1 MNNIISLLDALIP
14 LTHND
19 KIFWKKDENGNGSYR
34 LLTPS
39 FIISFSII
47 PLPLSKKI
55 SMEIFDE
62 NGKEICA
69 YGNDDYDFKYVIERL
84 GDEIQNQ
91 QKRGIDNSIEK
102 LKKEIMQ
109 ISQ

>member
-14 LTHND
+14 LTQND
-19 KIFWKKDENGNGSYR
+19 KIFWKKDENGNCSYR

-39 FIISFSII
+39 FIISFSIVSTSF
-47 PLPLSKKI
+47 SKEICMK
-55 SMEIFDE
+55 IFDE
-62 NGKEICA
+62 DGKEICA
-69 YGNDDYDFKYVIERL
+69 YGNDDYDFKYVIEHL

-91 QKRGIDNSIEK
+91 QKRAIDNSIEK